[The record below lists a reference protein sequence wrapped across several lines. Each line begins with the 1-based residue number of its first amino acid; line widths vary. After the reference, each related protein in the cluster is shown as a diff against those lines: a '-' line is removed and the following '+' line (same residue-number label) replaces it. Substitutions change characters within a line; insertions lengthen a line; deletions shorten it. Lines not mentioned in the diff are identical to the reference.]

1 LKIFS
6 RESKNCSTRLNG
18 NPDPKERD
26 EIEGELAIAD
36 LMSGQFNDPACWRG
50 VTVIAC
56 RVLQVGAVEVAS
68 HVFRAAACEI
78 PFPTPV

>member
-6 RESKNCSTRLNG
+6 RECKNCSTRLNG

-50 VTVIAC
+50 VAVIAC
-56 RVLQVGAVEVAS
+56 RVLHVGAVEVG
-68 HVFRAAACEI
+68 R
-78 PFPTPV
+78 PYFPRGST